1 MQQLTA
7 WPEPHTPR
15 IPPQGEI
22 PKINDMPAPWGPKP
36 YTPTAEESFIPKYP
50 QSFNPLVDTTA

>member
-1 MQQLTA
+1 
-7 WPEPHTPR
+7 
-15 IPPQGEI
+15 
-22 PKINDMPAPWGPKP
+22 MPAPWGPKP